1 MCHECGKKYKTR
13 GGFQR
18 HIAAKHGQQKDREEM
33 TLTPGILGQIVC
45 SAVLSIKENKVFSP
59 SIRNELD
66 LYSFEDLQ
74 ATEFSEIRGIFDGF
88 VRNGDTE
95 KFYGKYYASI
105 PLKSSI
111 FFKPLSRNTA
121 TVLSF
126 KVADCML
133 AYHRREKE
141 KSASESCNDCHAAL
155 SEREKAGLQY
165 VGGYVLHKLH
175 GKHFLRN
182 SVESQQAMAIL
193 KAGKLETSDRS
204 QKLIASVNR
213 GGLWSITEHVQKIF
227 LKAEQHFRQ
236 LTVKPDIQR
245 VDICGITQKTI
256 SDCDVLCNY
265 NLILCEAEL
274 EPVSHISKEVLHS
287 IVSLYVRV
295 RAFSFAKDFI
305 QRYKVKAKQTK
316 AKSLRRE
323 ISRSCQETEQ
333 RQE

>member
-18 HIAAKHGQQKDREEM
+18 HRAAKHGQQKDREEM

-45 SAVLSIKENKVFSP
+45 SAVLSIKENKVFSA

-66 LYSFEDLQ
+66 LYSFED
-74 ATEFSEIRGIFDGF
+74 
-88 VRNGDTE
+88 
-95 KFYGKYYASI
+95 
-105 PLKSSI
+105 
-111 FFKPLSRNTA
+111 
-121 TVLSF
+121 
-126 KVADCML
+126 
-133 AYHRREKE
+133 EKE

-175 GKHFLRN
+175 GKHFLRD

-227 LKAEQHFRQ
+227 LKAEATF
-236 LTVKPDIQR
+236 
-245 VDICGITQKTI
+245 
-256 SDCDVLCNY
+256 
-265 NLILCEAEL
+265 
-274 EPVSHISKEVLHS
+274 
-287 IVSLYVRV
+287 
-295 RAFSFAKDFI
+295 
-305 QRYKVKAKQTK
+305 
-316 AKSLRRE
+316 
-323 ISRSCQETEQ
+323 
-333 RQE
+333 